1 MKILVK
7 KEVEVNKTD
16 IHWTYGNT
24 QNGTFNVKTYKKG
37 EG

>member
-1 MKILVK
+1 MRKHVRKMKILVK

-24 QNGTFNVKTYKKG
+24 
-37 EG
+37 